1 MRLKT
6 LWAAL
11 MVAGLAAACGGDG
24 GGDTSTTDSTSTTV
38 ALAGV
43 AAKGVLSGA
52 LVSVHP
58 IKADGQPDLTKT
70 LASTETAVD
79 GKYTLPAFTGTRG
92 AVYLVRITAIAN
104 KTTALDE
111 ITGTA
116 VALPADFVMR
126 GLFVAPAAPTTSAT
140 SNVTP
145 FSELAAA
152 AAVNAT
158 GGASAGNAEQALA
171 NVRSLLGFD
180 PATVTPATIQAAS
193 TGNEQTLAVM
203 LTAVAK
209 LANDSALGCTAGDL
223 GQRTACVVEQIAAS
237 ARLDSTKPG
246 TVGSTDVSAALVSA
260 AEAVVTDPVLTKD
273 STVNAGTINTVKS
286 GLEGDGTVVPPN
298 TANGIA
304 ATKALFQELRS
315 DLTTLFSNDGV
326 TSVSAGAVNQEAF
339 KFNEAL
345 KDIQDPV
352 EMLAKDVGAVIVGI
366 DLYND
371 FKAGRSGNSRS
382 GGEGEV
388 MNGDANTPSITCA
401 LYTDA
406 ATNEVAQT
414 PADANFI
421 GCGAVYYIV
430 RTPAIPGQ
438 PVVTSRWRHGFTIT
452 PGADNTFTYGGRAR
466 KRVDTCQNGVCTLTS
481 NEALQENGVTGTITT
496 TLTDGHITGFTM
508 KGDLA
513 GAFKSGNPD
522 LVNAKTTVD
531 LKGTRTIGADN
542 MSSTTFSGTAV
553 SYDDSNAVVGTLT
566 IKSGS
571 TSEVAV
577 SWDANG
583 NLVAR
588 DPALEPAGGELA
600 TATLSIV
607 YAKPAA
613 EFEGEIALT
622 DSVWDKSK
630 TSHLPTKALLRGVL
644 STVTNGTKSEFF
656 NGTFTAS
663 TTGYAAYDATKD
675 DSATNNFGMN
685 LAFTGSVTAP
695 TRPKLEIALDA
706 TSASH
711 LDEPTTATVSYKS
724 IVNGKARMQIGV
736 TATSTANG
744 PQIKLTEAGS
754 NLSATYNKGDEA
766 IDVLVNG
773 ALIGKYTDKDKV
785 ITFTDKTQISLD
797 MGL

>member
-24 GGDTSTTDSTSTTV
+24 GGDSSTPGDTTSTTV
-38 ALAGV
+38 NLAGI

-70 LASTETAVD
+70 LASVETGAD

-116 VALPADFVMR
+116 VPLPADFVMR
-126 GLFVAPAAPTTSAT
+126 GLFVAPSAPTTSAT

-180 PATVTPATIQAAS
+180 PTTVTPATIQAAA

-209 LANDSALGCTAGDL
+209 LANDSALGCTSTDL
-223 GQRTACVVEQIAAS
+223 GQRTKCVVDQLAAS
-237 ARLDSTKPG
+237 AKLDSTKPG
-246 TVGSTDVSAALVSA
+246 TVGTTDVAAALVGA
-260 AEAVVTDPVLTKD
+260 AEDVVADPDLTKD

-339 KFNEAL
+339 KFSEAL
-345 KDIQDPV
+345 KSVQDPV

-371 FKAGRSGNSRS
+371 FKAGRSGNSRN

-388 MNGDANTPSITCA
+388 ANGDANTPSLSCS
-401 LYTDA
+401 LYTTS
-406 ATNEVAQT
+406 ATNELAQVA
-414 PADANFI
+414 ADANFI
-421 GCGAVYYIV
+421 GCSTVYYV
-430 RTPAIPGQ
+430 TRVPGGAGQ
-438 PVVTSRWRHGFTIT
+438 PVVQTRWRHGFTIT
-452 PGADNTFTYGGRAR
+452 PGANNTFTYEGRAR
-466 KRVDTCQNGVCTLTS
+466 KRVENCQNGTCTLVS
-481 NEALQENGVTGTITT
+481 NEALQTNGVTGNLTT
-496 TLTDGHITGFTM
+496 TLTDGHITGFTI

-513 GAFKSGNPD
+513 GGFKSGTTQLAN
-522 LVNAKTTVD
+522 VKTTVD
-531 LKGTRTIGADN
+531 LTGTRTIGADN
-542 MSSTTFSGTAV
+542 LSSTTFSGTSV
-553 SYDDSNAVVGTLT
+553 TYGENNAVLGTLT
-566 IKSGS
+566 VKSGA

-588 DPALEPAGGELA
+588 DPALEPAGGDLA
-600 TATLSIV
+600 TASLNIV
-607 YAKPAA
+607 WATAAA

-630 TSHLPTKALLRGVL
+630 TSHVPSKAKLRGVL
-644 STVTNGTKSEFF
+644 STVSNGTKAEFF
-656 NGTFTAS
+656 NGTLTAS
-663 TTGYAAYDATKD
+663 TTGYAAYDETKN
-675 DSATNNFGMN
+675 DSATNNFGIN

-695 TRPKLEIALDA
+695 GRPKLEVALDA
-706 TSASH
+706 TTASH
-711 LDEPTTATVSYKS
+711 LDDPTSATVSYKS
-724 IVNGKARMQIGV
+724 IVNGQAKMQVGV
-736 TATSTANG
+736 TATATANG
-744 PQIKLTEAGS
+744 P
-754 NLSATYNKGDEA
+754 
-766 IDVLVNG
+766 
-773 ALIGKYTDKDKV
+773 
-785 ITFTDKTQISLD
+785 
-797 MGL
+797 